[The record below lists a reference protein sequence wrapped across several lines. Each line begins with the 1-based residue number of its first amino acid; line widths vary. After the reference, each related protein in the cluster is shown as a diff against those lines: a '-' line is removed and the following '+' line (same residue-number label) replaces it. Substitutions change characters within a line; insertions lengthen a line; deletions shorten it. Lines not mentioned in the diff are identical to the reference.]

1 MIADRGYYS
10 NDLINKLNEKQ
21 INFVLLISKH
31 NKLYIHNSDTI
42 NKTKEGSIVIENQ
55 NLILHWYKTC
65 NNVDKDI
72 DHLSRSINIKCN
84 KIIELKKLI
93 EADNIQYETIHK
105 INKEKNKNLKISNN
119 EKEENDN
126 KKLINK
132 ELKQNR
138 LEKNILKDNIQK
150 NIDEIDLLKKELKN
164 L

>member
-1 MIADRGYYS
+1 MKYLTFILLVLLYACSSTTAQSPSPDVEADKEFQK
-10 NDLINKLNEKQ
+10 LLNKVAETQQATAETQQAAEEKQ
-21 INFVLLISKH
+21 AKI
-31 NKLYIHNSDTI
+31 
-42 NKTKEGSIVIENQ
+42 
-55 NLILHWYKTC
+55 
-65 NNVDKDI
+65 VDKTV
-72 DHLSRSINIKCN
+72 S
-84 KIIELKKLI
+84 KIVDLKKLI

-164 L
+164 LYSHKILFCTTK